1 MRFSSLTVLLAPLAF
16 TFTLAKPTGNDKI
29 PTPGGHRP
37 SSSVYEITAGGSLS
51 ILGAAVHVLAA
62 DGNIVHVST
71 ASVGGQVPTKLT
83 GDSSRAL
90 QTNGWIAY
98 AWWLNPGLAPIS
110 SFATTWV
117 VPPAPETYHG
127 QTIFLFNGIQPNA
140 SSAILQPVLQYG
152 PSNAGGNASWAVA
165 IWFVYSTGNAFFTT
179 PVPVD
184 PGATL
189 EATITLIASNGT
201 TFDYNAQFSNVP
213 GTSMNV
219 TGSRELTF
227 AVETLEAY
235 GVSSISDYPVG
246 STVFEGIQLGLV
258 DDATPSV
265 VWSHEDDAA
274 DGVLLAVDRDG
285 ANDARM
291 TITY

>member
-1 MRFSSLTVLLAPLAF
+1 MRFSALTVLLAPLAR
-16 TFTLAKPTGNDKI
+16 TPTLEKPTGDHKI

-37 SSSVYEITAGGSLS
+37 SSNVYEITAGGSLA
-51 ILGAAVHVLAA
+51 ILGTAVHVLAA
-62 DGNIVHVST
+62 DGNIAHVST
-71 ASVGGQVPTKLT
+71 ANVDQRL
-83 GDSSRAL
+83 DRH
-90 QTNGWIAY
+90 
-98 AWWLNPGLAPIS
+98 AWWLNPAPIS
-110 SFATTWV
+110 SFATTWL

-152 PSNAGGNASWAVA
+152 PSNAGGDASWAVA
-165 IWFVYSTGNAFFTT
+165 IWFVDSTGNAFFTT

-213 GTSMNV
+213 GTSMNI

-258 DDATPSV
+258 DDTMPSV